1 MHHAV
6 FGFGLLTQLRSQIML
21 GRRLVARGWRVTFLF
36 CDESQKDNAA
46 RARKEIG
53 ALAPLVCLDEFS
65 DEGEPR
71 LNPFKT
77 HPSPIRAWAA
87 GIYCR
92 CSKRVEFAQYHETH
106 RRTIARSLD
115 ALTRLAPSAL
125 IYPEDGVAVNF
136 RLLAVAKHL
145 GIPIIDVPYAFSW
158 RARFDLRIQE
168 KHEAGK
174 SFIATGNDRRALRVL
189 APQWLATVH
198 LPGAVYFP
206 PESILSLEA
215 MCVSLEDPTTLM
227 DGYVDVICVESD
239 AMRQHYLDEGVRPS
253 KMVMTGSMYCDEI
266 VDSLALDDR
275 ARAAFRQ
282 PRFIDPDRPRVL
294 ITWSLDR
301 HADRGRFNEFST
313 YKDMTL
319 AFYRRLGELP
329 GIEVTTS
336 LSSLAPNCP
345 PETKDWIESAGFSV
359 TNEDI
364 YSLIARHDLFVAAS
378 SSTRRWAFAC
388 GKPVVSYDT
397 YGLEH
402 DKMSGKGFLTST
414 RLDEVIAHI
423 DRLTKSADA
432 YRQLAAPQCAEAES
446 WGVMDGHCTD
456 RIVRTIEQAVES
468 RTNRSVINKMLK
480 VILPPASRG

>member
-36 CDESQKDNAA
+36 CDEGQKDNAA

-71 LNPFKT
+71 LNLFKT

-174 SFIATGNDRRALRVL
+174 SFIATGNDRRALRAL
-189 APQWLATVH
+189 APQWLATAH

-215 MCVSLEDPTTLM
+215 MGVSLEDPTTLM

-239 AMRQHYLDEGVRPS
+239 AMQRHYSAEGVRPS

-275 ARAAFRQ
+275 ARTAFRR

-301 HADRGRFNEFST
+301 HTDRGRFNEFPT
-313 YKDMTL
+313 FKDMTL
-319 AFYRRLGELP
+319 TFFRRLAELP

-345 PETKDWIESAGFSV
+345 PETKGWIEAAGFSV

-397 YGLEH
+397 YSLEH
-402 DKMSGKGFLTST
+402 DKMSSSGFLTST

-423 DRLTKSADA
+423 DKLTKSEDA
-432 YRQLAAPQCAEAES
+432 YRELAAPQCAEAES

-456 RIVRTIEQAVES
+456 RIVRTIEHVIES
-468 RTNRSVINKMLK
+468 RANQSVIKQMLK
-480 VILPPASRG
+480 GNAPAIRG

>member
-36 CDESQKDNAA
+36 CDEGQKNNAA

-53 ALAPLVCLDEFS
+53 DLAPLVCLDEFS

-92 CSKRVEFAQYHETH
+92 CSKREEFARHREDH
-106 RRTIARSLD
+106 RRTIARSFA
-115 ALTRLAPSAL
+115 ALTRLVPSAL

-145 GIPIIDVPYAFSW
+145 AIPIIDVPYAFSW
-158 RARFDLRIQE
+158 RDRFHLRLQE
-168 KHEAGK
+168 RHEAGK
-174 SFIATGNDRRALRVL
+174 LHIATGNDLRAMRVL
-189 APQWLATVH
+189 APQWLATAH

-206 PESILSLEA
+206 PKSILSLEA
-215 MCVSLEDPTTLM
+215 MGVSLQDPTTLM
-227 DGYVDVICVESD
+227 DGYVDMICVESV
-239 AMRQHYLDEGVRPS
+239 AMRRHYLDEGVRPS

-266 VDSLALDDR
+266 VDSLAHDDR

-282 PRFIDPDRPRVL
+282 PRFIDPNRPRVL

-301 HADRGRFNEFST
+301 HADRARFNEFPT

-319 AFYRRLGELP
+319 AFFRRLGELR

-345 PETKDWIESAGFSV
+345 PETKGWIEAAGFPV
-359 TNEDI
+359 TNQDI
-364 YSLIARHDLFVAAS
+364 MLLIARHDLFVAAS

-414 RLDEVIAHI
+414 RLDEVIAQI
-423 DRLTKSADA
+423 DRLTKSEDA
-432 YRQLAAPQCAEAES
+432 YRELAAPQCAEAES
-446 WGVMDGHCTD
+446 WGLMDGHCTD
-456 RIVRTIEQAVES
+456 RIVRTIEHAIES
-468 RTNRSVINKMLK
+468 CANR
-480 VILPPASRG
+480 

>member
-6 FGFGLLTQLRSQIML
+6 FGFGLLTQLRSQMML

-36 CDESQKDNAA
+36 YDEGQKANVA

-53 ALAPLVCLDEFS
+53 DIAPLVSLDEFS

-71 LNPFKT
+71 LNPFRT

-92 CSKRVEFAQYHETH
+92 CSRRAGFVKYREDH
-106 RRTIARSLD
+106 RRAIARSLA

-136 RLLAVAKHL
+136 RLLAVAKDL
-145 GIPIIDVPYAFSW
+145 AIPIIDVPYAFSW
-158 RARFDLRIQE
+158 RDRFHLRLQE
-168 KHEAGK
+168 RHEAGK
-174 SFIATGNDRRALRVL
+174 LHVAMGSDLWALRLL
-189 APQWLATVH
+189 APQWLATPH
-198 LPGAVYFP
+198 LPSAVYFP

-215 MCVSLEDPTTLM
+215 MGVSLENPTTLM
-227 DGYVDVICVESD
+227 DGYVDVICVEGD
-239 AMRQHYLDEGVRPS
+239 AMQRHYLNEGVRPS
-253 KMVMTGSMYCDEI
+253 KMEMTGSIYCDEI
-266 VDSLALDDR
+266 LDSLARDDR

-282 PRFIDPDRPRVL
+282 PRFIDPNRPRVL

-301 HADRGRFNEFST
+301 HADRARFNEFPT

-319 AFYRRLGELP
+319 AFFQRLGKLE

-336 LSSLAPNCP
+336 LSPNNTP
-345 PETKDWIESAGFSV
+345 PETAIWIEEAGFLV
-359 TNEDI
+359 TKENI
-364 YSLIARHDLFVAAS
+364 MSLIARHDLFVAAS

-397 YGLEH
+397 YCLEH
-402 DKMSGKGFLTST
+402 DKMNGKGFLSST
-414 RLDEVIAHI
+414 RFDKVIAHI
-423 DRLTKSADA
+423 DRLTKSEDA
-432 YRQLAAPQCAEAES
+432 YRELAAPQCAEAES

-456 RIVRTIEQAVES
+456 RIVRTIERAIES
-468 RTNRSVINKMLK
+468 RAKRPVI
-480 VILPPASRG
+480 